1 MMRNV
6 YLEGE
11 LGEMFSPQITIH
23 ASSFGDV
30 ISCLE
35 VNNPNF
41 RQYLIDC
48 HNKGVGFTF
57 YHNDKPIDS
66 EEELLLNLEEGDM
79 ILSPAPL
86 GSKKGLK
93 IIAAIIL
100 IYISFKLGG
109 PGATGSFFSKATL
122 AKAAFYMGVNLAMTG
137 LQELMA
143 PDPSTDQDASKDDTY
158 LFQGSQQNIIEGD
171 PVPVL
176 YGELRVPGRP
186 ISVRVRNALRTIED
200 YGEAGAN
207 YVSSS
212 NSEDGGGGGG
222 SSENLPQSDKIPAIQ
237 P

>member
-48 HNKGVGFTF
+48 HNKGIGFTF
-57 YHNDKPIDS
+57 YHNDKPINS
-66 EEELLLNLEEGDM
+66 EEELLLNLEDGDM

-109 PGATGSFFSKATL
+109 PVAAASSTKEIIAT
-122 AKAAFYMGVNLAMTG
+122 AAFYMGVNLALTG
-137 LQELMA
+137 LQEIMA
-143 PDPSTDQDASKDDTY
+143 PDPSTDQDASKDDAY
-158 LFQGSQQNIIEGD
+158 LFQGSQQTIVEGD
-171 PVPVL
+171 PVPIL
-176 YGELRVPGRP
+176 DGELRVPGRP
-186 ISVRVRNALRTIED
+186 ISARVRNALRTIED
-200 YGEAGAN
+200 YGDAGAN

-212 NSEDGGGGGG
+212 NTEDGGGGGG
-222 SSENLPQSDKIPAIQ
+222 GGESTPNIDKTAPIIS
-237 P
+237 